1 MLQKEDPEHGWDLI
15 HEGEMLI
22 CDTEVLPC
30 LCVTGGKSLR
40 TQGHCS
46 LPGGLG
52 CEMHYDHKGAAEAR
66 DVYRRL

>member
-1 MLQKEDPEHGWDLI
+1 
-15 HEGEMLI
+15 MLI
-22 CDTEVLPC
+22 CDTEALPC

-52 CEMHYDHKGAAEAR
+52 CEMHYYHKGAAEAR
-66 DVYRRL
+66 EVYRRL